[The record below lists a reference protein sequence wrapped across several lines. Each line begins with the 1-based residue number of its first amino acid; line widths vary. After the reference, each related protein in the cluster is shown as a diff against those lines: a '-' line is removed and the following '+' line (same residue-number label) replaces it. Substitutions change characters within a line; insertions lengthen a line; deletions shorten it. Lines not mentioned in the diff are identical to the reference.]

1 MKFLSVWEPQILG
14 ATRII
19 VPLLYT
25 QHGCRK
31 LLGVPLREGQ
41 DFEFPEIASL
51 RLLAFYA
58 RQLKAI
64 ILKVFLMR
72 CRFAMGRL
80 RPSAKSRKLKMFPI
94 FINGLTVGLHAIP
107 FLRGPA
113 IWDYAM
119 RHIQKWHASLAV
131 LQ

>member
-1 MKFLSVWEPQILG
+1 MNFLSVWEPQILG

-19 VPLLYT
+19 TSLLYA

-41 DFEFPEIASL
+41 GFEFPEIGSL
-51 RLLAFYA
+51 RLHAFYA

-64 ILKVFLMR
+64 IWKVFLMR

-80 RPSAKSRKLKMFPI
+80 RPSAKSRNPHIFLL
-94 FINGLTVGLHAIP
+94 FINGLPVGLPVLP

-119 RHIQKWHASLAV
+119 RRVQKWRASLAV